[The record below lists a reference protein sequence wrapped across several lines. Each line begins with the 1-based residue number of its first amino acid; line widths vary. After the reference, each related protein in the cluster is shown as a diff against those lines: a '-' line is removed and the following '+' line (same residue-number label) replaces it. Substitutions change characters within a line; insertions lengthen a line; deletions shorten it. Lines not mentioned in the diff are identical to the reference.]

1 MVMGTQH
8 SIRWLDAYAAL
19 ASIDDPAWRQSA
31 GAAWQLRLPA
41 GARLFRDGERCRHYL
56 LIATGSVQVR
66 KTTGDGHEIVLY
78 HVDAG
83 QTCTLTTACMLGGA
97 CYVADAFAMTPVHAV
112 LLSREQFDA
121 ALLGSPGFRR
131 FVYDSLGK
139 GIAAL
144 VSLIGTVAFV
154 HVDSRLARQ
163 LIAQRDADGCVHA
176 THQEIAREL
185 GTAREVVSRVLK
197 HFEQRG
203 WVKLHRGWIEIT
215 DLVALETVS
224 NVPL

>member
-1 MVMGTQH
+1 MTGTG
-8 SIRWLDAYAAL
+8 SIHWLSACAAL
-19 ASIDDPAWRQSA
+19 ASIDDPAWRRVA
-31 GAAWQLRLPA
+31 VEARQLRLPA

-56 LIATGSVQVR
+56 LIARGSVQVR

-83 QTCTLTTACMLGGA
+83 QTCALTTACMLGGA

-112 LLSREQFDA
+112 LLSRAQFDA
-121 ALLGSPGFRR
+121 ALLGSPGFRH

-154 HVDSRLARQ
+154 HVENRLARQ
-163 LIAQRDADGCVHA
+163 LIVQRDTHALVHA

-215 DLVALETVS
+215 DPVALETVS